1 MQPEQG
7 AATPSFESE
16 SHRIPV
22 PFLDLARSHRPLRDQ
37 IVEALA
43 RVCDSGAFVLGPEV
57 EHLERILAQYC
68 HCEHAIA
75 CASGSDALLL
85 ALMALGIGP
94 GDEVIVPSFTF
105 FATASAVTRLGAK
118 PVFADIDPATYNIS
132 PREVA
137 RLIHKNT
144 KAIIPV
150 HLFGQAAEMEPI
162 LRLAQQHHIFVIE
175 DAAQSI
181 GAEYHQRRVGSLG
194 QIGCFSFYPTKNLG
208 AMGDAGMITTHDA
221 ELAEKLRVLRV
232 HGMKPRY
239 YHHWIGIN
247 SRMDAFHAATLLV
260 KFNCLETWIAE
271 RQQIADR
278 YYQLFAE
285 YKLAQ
290 VILPQVLPGRRH
302 VWNQFVIRIPHGQ
315 RDSLRTY
322 LQERRIGTEIYY
334 PLGLHE
340 QACFQDLGYAP
351 SDLPA
356 TFAASR
362 EVLALPI
369 FPGLTSDEQRTVVAT
384 IAEFFK
390 NHPPRIQV
398 GQPYFL
404 KHPATLRGMRQASVS
419 KGEAD

>member
-1 MQPEQG
+1 MQPSQG
-7 AATPSFESE
+7 TTTSSFVTES
-16 SHRIPV
+16 SRIPV
-22 PFLDLARSHRPLRDQ
+22 PFLDLARSQTPLRDQ
-37 IVEALA
+37 LVEALA

-57 EHLERILAQYC
+57 ERLEQGLSHYC

-105 FATASAVTRLGAK
+105 FATASAVVRLGAK
-118 PVFADIDPATYNIS
+118 PVFADIDPLTYNIS

-162 LRLAQQHHIFVIE
+162 LDLAKQHEIFVIE
-175 DAAQSI
+175 DAAQAI
-181 GAEYHQRRVGSLG
+181 GAEYQGHRVGSLG
-194 QIGCFSFYPTKNLG
+194 KIGCFSFYPTKNLG
-208 AMGDAGMITTHDA
+208 AMGDAGMLTTRDA
-221 ELAEKLRVLRV
+221 DLAEQLRILRV

-239 YHHWIGIN
+239 YHLQIGIN

-260 KFNCLETWIAE
+260 KLNHLESWVSQRKE
-271 RQQIADR
+271 IADR
-278 YYQLFAE
+278 YYQLFTE
-285 YKLAQ
+285 FKLDRV
-290 VILPQVLPGRRH
+290 VILPHVAPHRRH
-302 VWNQFVIRIPHGQ
+302 VWNQFVIRVPHGQ
-315 RDSLRTY
+315 RDALRAY
-322 LQERRIGTEIYY
+322 LQDRHIGTEIYY

-356 TFAASR
+356 TFAATR

-369 FPGLTSDEQRTVVAT
+369 FPGLTAEEQRSVVAS
-384 IAEFFK
+384 IAEFF
-390 NHPPRIQV
+390 NAHPPRLPV

-404 KHPATLRGMRQASVS
+404 KRATTTRERQRTNS
-419 KGEAD
+419 

>member
-1 MQPEQG
+1 MQPSQG
-7 AATPSFESE
+7 PTALGFVAKSDC
-16 SHRIPV
+16 IPV
-22 PFLDLARSHRPLRDQ
+22 PFLDLARSQKPLRDQ
-37 IVEALA
+37 IVEALT

-57 EHLERILAQYC
+57 ERLEQTLAQYC

-85 ALMALGIGP
+85 ALMALGVGP

-105 FATASAVTRLGAK
+105 FATASAVVRLGAK
-118 PVFADIDPATYNIS
+118 PVFADIDPLTYNIS
-132 PREVA
+132 PREIA

-150 HLFGQAAEMEPI
+150 HLFGQAAEMESI
-162 LRLAQQHHIFVIE
+162 LDLAKQHGIFVIE

-181 GAEYHQRRVGSLG
+181 GAEYHGHRVGSLG
-194 QIGCFSFYPTKNLG
+194 DIGCFSFYPTKNLG
-208 AMGDAGMITTHDA
+208 AMGDAGMLTTHNA

-260 KFNCLETWIAE
+260 KFTRLEAWIAE

-285 YKLAQ
+285 FKLDRT
-290 VILPQVLPGRRH
+290 IVLPRLSPTCRH

-315 RDSLRTY
+315 RDALRAY

-369 FPGLTSDEQRTVVAT
+369 FPGLTTEEQRSVVAT
-384 IAEFFK
+384 IAEFFSC
-390 NHPPRIQV
+390 HPPRIQV
-398 GQPYFL
+398 AQPYFL
-404 KHPATLRGMRQASVS
+404 KYSTANPAPRQATTS
-419 KGEAD
+419 

>member
-1 MQPEQG
+1 
-7 AATPSFESE
+7 
-16 SHRIPV
+16 
-22 PFLDLARSHRPLRDQ
+22 LRDQ
-37 IVEALA
+37 LVEALA

-57 EHLERILAQYC
+57 ERLEQALSHYC

-85 ALMALGIGP
+85 ALMALNVGP

-105 FATASAVTRLGAK
+105 FATASAAVRLGAK
-118 PVFADIDPATYNIS
+118 PVFADIDPFTYNIS

-162 LRLAQQHHIFVIE
+162 LELAKQHEIFVIE
-175 DAAQSI
+175 DAAQAI
-181 GAEYHQRRVGSLG
+181 GAEYQGHRVGSLG

-208 AMGDAGMITTHDA
+208 AMGDAGMITTRNA
-221 ELAEKLRVLRV
+221 NLAEQLRVLRV

-239 YHHWIGIN
+239 YHLRIGIN

-260 KFNCLETWIAE
+260 KFNHLESWVNERSQIAE
-271 RQQIADR
+271 R
-278 YYQLFAE
+278 YYELFTE
-285 YKLAQ
+285 FKLERI
-290 VILPQVLPGRRH
+290 VILPHIAPQRRH
-302 VWNQFVIRIPHGQ
+302 VWNQFVIRVPHGL
-315 RDSLRTY
+315 RDALRTY
-322 LQERRIGTEIYY
+322 LQDRRIGTEIYY

-351 SDLPA
+351 SDLPV

-369 FPGLTSDEQRTVVAT
+369 FPGLTAEEQRSVVAT
-384 IAEFFK
+384 IAEFFHC
-390 NHPPRIQV
+390 HPPRVPV

-404 KHPATLRGMRQASVS
+404 KHSTAGRERQRTNS
-419 KGEAD
+419 

>member
-1 MQPEQG
+1 MQPSQG
-7 AATPSFESE
+7 TATSSFLTE
-16 SHRIPV
+16 SHCIPV
-22 PFLDLARSHRPLRDQ
+22 PFLDLARSQRPLRDQ
-37 IVEALA
+37 LVEALA

-57 EHLERILAQYC
+57 ERLEQALSHYF

-85 ALMALGIGP
+85 ALMALNVGP

-105 FATASAVTRLGAK
+105 FATASAVVRLGAK
-118 PVFADIDPATYNIS
+118 PVFADIDPFTYNIS

-162 LRLAQQHHIFVIE
+162 LELAKQHEIFVIE
-175 DAAQSI
+175 DAAQAI
-181 GAEYHQRRVGSLG
+181 GAEYQGRRVGSLG

-208 AMGDAGMITTHDA
+208 AMGDAGMITTRNAD
-221 ELAEKLRVLRV
+221 LAEQLRVLRV

-239 YHHWIGIN
+239 YHLKIGIN

-260 KFNCLETWIAE
+260 KFNHLESWVSE
-271 RQQIADR
+271 RNQIADR
-278 YYQLFAE
+278 YYQLFTE
-285 YKLAQ
+285 FKLDRI
-290 VILPQVLPGRRH
+290 VILPHIAPQRRH
-302 VWNQFVIRIPHGQ
+302 VWNQFVIRVPHGL
-315 RDSLRTY
+315 RDALRTY
-322 LQERRIGTEIYY
+322 LQDRRIGTEIYY

-351 SDLPA
+351 SDLPV

-369 FPGLTSDEQRTVVAT
+369 FPGLTAEEQRSVVAT
-384 IAEFFK
+384 IAEFFHC
-390 NHPPRIQV
+390 HPPRVPV

-404 KHPATLRGMRQASVS
+404 KHSTAGRERQRTNS
-419 KGEAD
+419 

>member
-1 MQPEQG
+1 MQPSQG
-7 AATPSFESE
+7 TATSSFLTE
-16 SHRIPV
+16 SHCIPV
-22 PFLDLARSHRPLRDQ
+22 PFLDLARSQRPLRDQ
-37 IVEALA
+37 LVEALA

-57 EHLERILAQYC
+57 ERLEQALSHYC

-85 ALMALGIGP
+85 ALMALNVGP

-105 FATASAVTRLGAK
+105 FATASAVVRLGAK
-118 PVFADIDPATYNIS
+118 PVFADIDPFTYNIS

-162 LRLAQQHHIFVIE
+162 LELAKQHEIFVIE
-175 DAAQSI
+175 DAAQAI
-181 GAEYHQRRVGSLG
+181 GAEYQGRRVGSLG

-208 AMGDAGMITTHDA
+208 AMGDAGMITTRNAD
-221 ELAEKLRVLRV
+221 LAEQLRVLRV

-239 YHHWIGIN
+239 YHLKIGIN

-260 KFNCLETWIAE
+260 KFNHLESWVSE
-271 RQQIADR
+271 RNQIADR
-278 YYQLFAE
+278 YYQLFTE
-285 YKLAQ
+285 FKLDRI
-290 VILPQVLPGRRH
+290 VILPHIAPQRRH
-302 VWNQFVIRIPHGQ
+302 VWNQFVIRVPHGQ
-315 RDSLRTY
+315 RDALRTY
-322 LQERRIGTEIYY
+322 LQDRRIGTEIYY

-351 SDLPA
+351 SDLPV

-369 FPGLTSDEQRTVVAT
+369 FPGLTAEEQRSVVAT
-384 IAEFFK
+384 IAEFFHC
-390 NHPPRIQV
+390 HPPRVPV

-404 KHPATLRGMRQASVS
+404 KHSTAGRERQRTNS
-419 KGEAD
+419 

>member
-1 MQPEQG
+1 MQPSQG
-7 AATPSFESE
+7 TATSSFLTESQC
-16 SHRIPV
+16 IPV
-22 PFLDLARSHRPLRDQ
+22 PFLDLARSQRPLRDQ
-37 IVEALA
+37 LVEALA

-57 EHLERILAQYC
+57 ERLEQALSHYC

-85 ALMALGIGP
+85 ALMALNVGP
-94 GDEVIVPSFTF
+94 RDEVIVPSFTF
-105 FATASAVTRLGAK
+105 FATASAVVRLGAK
-118 PVFADIDPATYNIS
+118 PVFADIDPFTYNIS

-162 LRLAQQHHIFVIE
+162 LELAKQHEIFVIE
-175 DAAQSI
+175 DAAQAI
-181 GAEYHQRRVGSLG
+181 GAEYQGRRVGSLG

-208 AMGDAGMITTHDA
+208 AMGDAGMITTRNAD
-221 ELAEKLRVLRV
+221 LAEQLRVLRV

-239 YHHWIGIN
+239 YHLKIGIN

-260 KFNCLETWIAE
+260 KFNHLESWVSE
-271 RQQIADR
+271 RNQIADR
-278 YYQLFAE
+278 YYQLFTE
-285 YKLAQ
+285 FKLDRI
-290 VILPQVLPGRRH
+290 VILPHIAPQRRH
-302 VWNQFVIRIPHGQ
+302 VWNQFVIRVPHGQ
-315 RDSLRTY
+315 RDALRTY
-322 LQERRIGTEIYY
+322 LQDRRIGTEIYY

-351 SDLPA
+351 SDLPV

-369 FPGLTSDEQRTVVAT
+369 FPGLTAKEQRSVVAT
-384 IAEFFK
+384 IAEFFHC
-390 NHPPRIQV
+390 HPPRVPV

-404 KHPATLRGMRQASVS
+404 KHSTAGRERQRTNS
-419 KGEAD
+419 

>member
-1 MQPEQG
+1 MQPSQG
-7 AATPSFESE
+7 TATSGSNTY
-16 SHRIPV
+16 SYHVPV
-22 PFLDLARSHRPLRDQ
+22 PFLDLARSQRPLREQ
-37 IVEALA
+37 LVEALA

-57 EHLERILAQYC
+57 ERLEQALSQYC
-68 HCEHAIA
+68 HCEHAVA

-85 ALMALGIGP
+85 ALMVLGIGP

-105 FATASAVTRLGAK
+105 FATASAVVRLGAK
-118 PVFADIDPATYNIS
+118 PVFADIDPFTYNIS

-150 HLFGQAAEMEPI
+150 HLFGQAAEMDPI
-162 LRLAQQHHIFVIE
+162 LDLAKQHQIFVIE
-175 DAAQSI
+175 DAAQAI
-181 GAEYHQRRVGSLG
+181 GAEYQGHRVGSLG
-194 QIGCFSFYPTKNLG
+194 DLGCFSFYPTKNLG
-208 AMGDAGMITTHDA
+208 AMGDAGMITTRNP
-221 ELAEKLRVLRV
+221 ELADQLRVLRV

-239 YHHWIGIN
+239 YHLRIGIN

-260 KFNCLETWIAE
+260 KFNHLESWVAQ

-278 YYQLFAE
+278 YFQLFSE
-285 YKLAQ
+285 LKLER
-290 VILPQVLPGRRH
+290 IIGLPHVSSHRRH
-302 VWNQFVIRIPHGQ
+302 VWNQFVIRVPHGQ
-315 RDSLRTY
+315 RDALRTY
-322 LQERRIGTEIYY
+322 LQERGIGTEIYY

-369 FPGLTSDEQRTVVAT
+369 FPGLTAEEQRSVVAT
-384 IAEFFK
+384 MAQFFHGHPLRVPVAE
-390 NHPPRIQV
+390 
-398 GQPYFL
+398 PYFL
-404 KHPATLRGMRQASVS
+404 KHSTAEREKRQRANS
-419 KGEAD
+419 

>member
-1 MQPEQG
+1 MQPSQG
-7 AATPSFESE
+7 TATSNFLTQ
-16 SHRIPV
+16 SHCIPV
-22 PFLDLARSHRPLRDQ
+22 AFLDLARSQAPLRDQ
-37 IVEALA
+37 LIEALT

-57 EHLERILAQYC
+57 ERLEQALSHYC

-85 ALMALGIGP
+85 ALMALNVGP

-105 FATASAVTRLGAK
+105 FATASAVVRLGAK
-118 PVFADIDPATYNIS
+118 PVFADIDPFTYNIS

-162 LRLAQQHHIFVIE
+162 LDLAKQHEIFVIE
-175 DAAQSI
+175 DAAQAI
-181 GAEYHQRRVGSLG
+181 GAEYQGHRVGSLG
-194 QIGCFSFYPTKNLG
+194 HIGCFSFYPTKNLG
-208 AMGDAGMITTHDA
+208 AMGDAGMITTRNAD
-221 ELAEKLRVLRV
+221 LAEQLRVLRV

-239 YHHWIGIN
+239 YHLKIGIN

-260 KFNCLETWIAE
+260 KFNHLESWVSE
-271 RQQIADR
+271 RNQIADR
-278 YYQLFAE
+278 YYQLFTE
-285 YKLAQ
+285 FKLERI
-290 VILPQVLPGRRH
+290 VILPHIAPQRRH
-302 VWNQFVIRIPHGQ
+302 VWNQFVIRVPHGQ
-315 RDSLRTY
+315 RDALRTY
-322 LQERRIGTEIYY
+322 LQDRRVGTEIYY

-351 SDLPA
+351 SDLPV

-369 FPGLTSDEQRTVVAT
+369 FPGLTAEEQRSVVAA
-384 IAEFFK
+384 IAEFFHS
-390 NHPPRIQV
+390 HPPRVPV

-404 KHPATLRGMRQASVS
+404 KHSTTARERQQTHS
-419 KGEAD
+419 